1 MKMMVTIT
9 IQFEIST
16 LKLNDNLARSVLGS
30 GLSVGTAENTTA
42 TNDGTGLVAVS
53 LAKSQASGSGS
64 GSTCDNLLLSRNIR
78 VGRGVGGLAGG
89 GSA

>member
-1 MKMMVTIT
+1 M
-9 IQFEIST
+9 
-16 LKLNDNLARSVLGS
+16 LGS

-64 GSTCDNLLLSRNIR
+64 GSTCDDLLLSRNIR

-89 GSA
+89 GSS